1 MSKFLTFEE
10 DNEGWRKDVPFD
22 ISMRLQ
28 NEVPTPEPPS
38 PRERV
43 RTPTLARSE
52 TYNTAYGTR
61 NPEYAARV
69 RRRTAGTPSFRRI
82 RPNVVTGADRL
93 RASISA
99 TPSMP
104 SGGGGYTGGGSSGG
118 GY

>member
-1 MSKFLTFEE
+1 MSKFLSFED
-10 DNEGWRKDVPFD
+10 DNESWRKSKSID
-22 ISMRLQ
+22 ISFRLQ
-28 NEVPTPEPPS
+28 SEIPPPEPPS

-93 RASISA
+93 RASRSA